1 MFICS
6 VNIICEYIKYIAK
19 AKGRH
24 QIHSPFVYELVDVCF
39 SQKVAKKDKKTLAR
53 FTSTLYNDKN
63 NYEFDTQGAGSKRKN
78 TFAQIKQYATNA
90 RTKGKYWT
98 LLYKISTHY
107 KPTRILELGTNFGFG
122 SLAFSLGHP
131 SAEIDTVEGSN
142 ILYEINQK
150 NFKNFSN
157 HKIEFHRNTFDTF
170 FDTKPQTKYDLIFID
185 GDHTSEKLFKHL
197 KKAIEYAHNETFI
210 LIDDIRWSGDMY
222 DAWEQITADKRFNLT
237 IDLFKL
243 GIILLKE
250 NKEKE
255 HFIIRY

>member
-1 MFICS
+1 LFICS

-19 AKGRH
+19 AKGRY

-63 NYEFDTQGAGSKRKN
+63 NYEFDTQGAGSKRKK

-122 SLAFSLGHP
+122 SLAFSLGFFG
-131 SAEIDTVEGSN
+131 ERFRR
-142 ILYEINQK
+142 NQVCSVSMRLTSSWSVG
-150 NFKNFSN
+150 NDRASF
-157 HKIEFHRNTFDTF
+157 
-170 FDTKPQTKYDLIFID
+170 YDSRDRYLMICNRQMP
-185 GDHTSEKLFKHL
+185 HL
-197 KKAIEYAHNETFI
+197 LGKR
-210 LIDDIRWSGDMY
+210 DSSWS
-222 DAWEQITADKRFNLT
+222 KRDQL
-237 IDLFKL
+237 
-243 GIILLKE
+243 
-250 NKEKE
+250 
-255 HFIIRY
+255 